1 VKDLLIKST
10 PGLCFDCHMTDELMG
25 RERHGPYKI
34 GQCGGCHVS
43 HQGDQ
48 PKLLIAR
55 SPELCFTCH
64 STEDFKNK
72 YVHKPVA
79 EGRCFDCHGVHT
91 TPYKGLVKADA
102 NEGCR
107 KCHSGVFGGSHPSTP
122 LPPDVKVRGKGGRSG
137 HPVDKV
143 DDPRRPGRVL
153 SCVSCHNPHS
163 SDWKGLFR
171 YKAEKPAD
179 LCQHCHR

>member
-1 VKDLLIKST
+1 MK
-10 PGLCFDCHMTDELMG
+10 DELVG
-25 RERHGPYKI
+25 REKHGPFKI
-34 GQCGGCHVS
+34 GMCNSCHTS
-43 HQGDQ
+43 HQSQ
-48 PKLLIAR
+48 IPMLLIAK

-79 EGRCFDCHGVHT
+79 EGRCEDCHNTHT
-91 TPYKGLVKADA
+91 APYKNLSRLEG
-102 NEGCR
+102 NEACR
-107 KCHSGVFGGSHPSTP
+107 KCHEKVFRSPHPSTP
-122 LPPDVKVRGKGGRSG
+122 LPPDIRVRSKDPKAA
-137 HPVDKV
+137 HPLEKV
-143 DDPRRPGRVL
+143 DDPRRPGRQL

-179 LCQHCHR
+179 LCQYCHR